1 MSSLAAARA
10 DNFYHPP
17 DWDPRKSSRAEH
29 SEGGRKPLSKE
40 DKWKAH
46 PLRERAKKLAT
57 EGILTIRFEMPYNVR
72 CLGCDNHIA
81 KGVRFN
87 AEKKT
92 IGKYLS
98 TNILSFRMMCHCED
112 GTSRTSRLTNPH
124 WIEIHTDPKNA
135 EYVVAEGAVRV
146 SDPALRTPAELGVE
160 ATLDSEEADKRA
172 ANPFYRLEAAA
183 TAGPMGAAA
192 AAEGAVPQA
201 GHARAFGQRAGYA
214 KPGQWLEA
222 LQGLRD
228 ADWEDDY
235 GANRHLRRLHRAK
248 RKSDFMQ
255 AACNEAKGI
264 RVAVPNAD
272 HPADLA
278 AAQAAPL
285 DAAKRRKAEA
295 KRQQPRVQLLAG
307 SIFSGATPGL
317 KAPSS
322 RHKPAAREPHADPSS
337 SSSSAAAAARRPPPP
352 RNAAEQER
360 LRLVQL
366 RRERGMCITTSE
378 PPHAQPPPP
387 RQLLGATINAV
398 RAAAKPLPAPKA
410 ASLVAY
416 SDSDDEDA
424 GAE

>member
-40 DKWKAH
+40 EKWKAH

-98 TNILSFRMMCHCED
+98 TNIFSFRMMCHCED

-146 SDPALRTPAELGVE
+146 ADPALRTPAELGVE
-160 ATLDSEEADKRA
+160 AALDSEEADKRA

-183 TAGPMGAAA
+183 TAGPAGAAA
-192 AAEGAVPQA
+192 AAEGVAPHRGQ
-201 GHARAFGQRAGYA
+201 ARAFGQRAGYA
-214 KPGQWLEA
+214 KPGQWLES
-222 LQGLRD
+222 LQGMRD

-235 GANRHLRRLHRAK
+235 AANRHLRRLHRAK
-248 RKSDFMQ
+248 RKSEFMQ

-264 RVAVPNAD
+264 RVPLPDAD
-272 HPADLA
+272 HPDDLA
-278 AAQAAPL
+278 AARAAPL
-285 DAAKRRKAEA
+285 DGAKRRKAKAQRE
-295 KRQQPRVQLLAG
+295 QPRLQLLAG
-307 SIFSGATPGL
+307 SIFSGANPGL
-317 KAPSS
+317 QAKA
-322 RHKPAAREPHADPSS
+322 RNQQLQRPSS
-337 SSSSAAAAARRPPPP
+337 SSSPILSTRPED
-352 RNAAEQER
+352 AEQER
-360 LRLVQL
+360 LRLLQL
-366 RRERGMCITTSE
+366 RRERGMRITTSQ
-378 PPHAQPPPP
+378 PPPAQPPP
-387 RQLLGATINAV
+387 RQAGAGTTIAV
-398 RAAAKPLPAPKA
+398 AGPEGAGAPDPKTTTA
-410 ASLVAY
+410 MPLVAY
-416 SDSDDEDA
+416 SDSDED
-424 GAE
+424 